1 MKWRRNESSAKPTI
15 ESKWQHPA
23 DNMAAAWRGGWRSV
37 CGEGHLSLSIQR
49 EITVNS
55 ARKLAKMAQCS
66 ASMAMKIMK
75 AALKRRNG
83 RNGVI
88 GSSSRKWRKYRRKQQ
103 WRQRIKL
110 AAAKITS
117 GYNGENLLAA
127 MAAAESVSSQLGV
140 SAKKQQ

>member
-1 MKWRRNESSAKPTI
+1 
-15 ESKWQHPA
+15 
-23 DNMAAAWRGGWRSV
+23 MAASCRQCGGGLAWRLALCLAAKGISAAQSSRNNSKL
-37 CGEGHLSLSIQR
+37 GEKAGENGES
-49 EITVNS
+49 
-55 ARKLAKMAQCS
+55 S

-75 AALKRRNG
+75 AALNRRNG